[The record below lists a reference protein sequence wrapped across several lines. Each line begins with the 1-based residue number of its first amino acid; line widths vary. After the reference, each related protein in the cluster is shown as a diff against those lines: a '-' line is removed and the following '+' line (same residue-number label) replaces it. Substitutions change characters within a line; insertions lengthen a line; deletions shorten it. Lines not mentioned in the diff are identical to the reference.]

1 MGASSI
7 KMISGTKKKSS
18 FAVERMVIVP
28 LPYRAVDER
37 GVVNVEAV
45 TQAMETAF
53 AELGLTKPALATSV
67 RGSGVFT
74 KRVTIPKIPKKEIPD
89 QVRWEAE
96 QVFPQDINNI
106 VVDYVLL
113 GEGTNVPGAPPGTKG
128 WDLMLVGAQA
138 QDCAT
143 LRDLLEASGAA
154 VKVMDLDSFGL
165 SDFLD
170 GFVNDRD
177 HAAMFVDVGAAGTR
191 IGIRSKGQLVFVR
204 EFPIGGNAFTEA
216 IAQAVGLSFENA
228 EALKTQSEGGV
239 PQEAL
244 DALSGV
250 FGSWKVELQ
259 QCEDVYVS
267 QGADQMVG
275 EYHLLGGGAQTP
287 GLFDTLKSERIGD
300 KLFYFPAHE
309 VFRAKGK
316 VDSGLLQAWAPRLL
330 SAAAMSLRKG

>member
-1 MGASSI
+1 
-7 KMISGTKKKSS
+7 
-18 FAVERMVIVP
+18 MVIVP

-45 TQAMETAF
+45 TQAMEAAF
-53 AELGLTKPALATSV
+53 TELGQKNVSLATSV

-113 GEGTNVPGAPPGTKG
+113 GEGNNVPGAPAGTKG

-143 LRDLLEASGAA
+143 LRDLLEAQGAA
-154 VKVMDLDSFGL
+154 VKVMDLDTFGL

-177 HAAMFVDVGAAGTR
+177 HAAMFIDVGAAGTR
-191 IGIRSKGQLVFVR
+191 VGIRSRGQVIFVR

-228 EALKTQSEGGV
+228 EAIKTQNDGGV

-244 DALSGV
+244 DALAGV

-267 QGADQMVG
+267 QGAEQMVG
-275 EYHLLGGGAQTP
+275 EYHLMGGGAQTP
-287 GLFDTLKSERIGD
+287 GLFDALKSERFGD

-309 VFRAKGK
+309 IFKAKGK
-316 VDSGLLQAWAPRLL
+316 VDAALLQSWAPRLV